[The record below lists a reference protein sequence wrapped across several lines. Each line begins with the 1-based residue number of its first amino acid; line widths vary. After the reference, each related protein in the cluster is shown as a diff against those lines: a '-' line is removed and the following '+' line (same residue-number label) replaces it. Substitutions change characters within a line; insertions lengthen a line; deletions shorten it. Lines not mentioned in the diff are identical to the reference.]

1 MYRQS
6 EQPRAHR
13 VTIARRHR
21 WPKLVIGAVLLWRVS
36 ATMLAVSADF
46 SDARLAAEWSSPGLG
61 RAARLAFA
69 SYDRDTGGANLT

>member
-1 MYRQS
+1 MYQQS

-13 VTIARRHR
+13 ATSARRHR
-21 WPKLVIGAVLLWRVS
+21 WPKLLIAAVLLWRVS
-36 ATMLAVSADF
+36 ATMLAASTEF
-46 SDARLAAEWSSPGLG
+46 SDVRLAAEWSSPGLG